1 MGLLPPDR
9 KPTLEPRHQ
18 NELEQEHQGDEQVD
32 EDTAGAVGLIGHFE
46 ATELLSQRGK
56 EGLFWGSLDM
66 SMSTRELISMAEGI
80 GK

>member
-9 KPTLEPRHQ
+9 KPTLNPRDQ
-18 NELEQEHQGDEQVD
+18 TELELEYQGDEQVD
-32 EDTAGAVGLIGHFE
+32 EDAAGVVGLIGHFE

-56 EGLFWGSLDM
+56 EGCFWGSLDM
-66 SMSTRELISMAEGI
+66 SMSTRELISVPEGI